1 MDITTDIEWAVI
13 RAQAGD
19 REALEQVLVSARSV
33 AAGVARR
40 VAQDGADDVLQQVL
54 WIVARKLRHLDEPAA
69 FRAWVYRIAAREAE
83 RHATR
88 ERRRWWVRSVN
99 DLDALEAAEPA
110 AAPALVE
117 AIPDLLAAISP
128 RSRSVLVLHY
138 LEEQPL
144 EQIARILDVPVGTV
158 KSRLAYGLRAMRR
171 AYAEKTT

>member
-1 MDITTDIEWAVI
+1 VDNTTDIAWAVI

-19 REALEQVLVSARSV
+19 REALEQVLVSGRSI
-33 AAGVARR
+33 AAGVVRR
-40 VAQDGADDVLQQVL
+40 VALDEADDVLQHVL
-54 WIVARKLRHLDEPAA
+54 WVVARKLRYLDKPAA

-83 RHATR
+83 RHAAR
-88 ERRRWWVRSVN
+88 ERRRWWTRSVD
-99 DLDALEAAEPA
+99 DLDSLEAAEPA
-110 AAPALVE
+110 PTPALVE
-117 AIPDLLAAISP
+117 TIPDLLAAVTP

-144 EQIARILDVPVGTV
+144 DQVARILDLPLGTV